1 MAKRPGRM
9 RFLYN
14 ILFPIFLLIAAPFYF
29 WKLVRRGNWI
39 EGFAQRFGAYG
50 ELRQE
55 MKGERVLWLHAVS
68 VGEANLAVRLVEL
81 LREEFGDWRYVVSTT
96 TTTGMDVLRSKLPD
110 SVRAVYYP
118 IDWLPFVKSAF
129 RTIDPS
135 AIVLVEAEVWPNL
148 FWEANRSGV
157 PLNLVNARLS
167 DRSFEGY
174 SRFGFLFRP
183 LFESLKS
190 VGVHNEIDADR
201 VGKLGSPREIIH
213 VVGNMKFDGVAEAGK
228 GGLDAGALLNQL
240 KVPEDAPV
248 LVAGSTF
255 EGEETLLCELLPR
268 WREAYPSLF
277 LVLVPRHFERANT
290 LMDSLKSTGLN
301 IVRRTE
307 MELVESRPDVL
318 LVDTTGELN
327 AFYEVATLVFVGKS
341 LTAQGGQNP
350 IEPAVL
356 GKPVIFGPFMQNFR
370 EVVKSLLEAEGAVQV
385 VDEAGLAHK
394 IDELMGD
401 STQREALGSAA
412 KGVVEANKGATQRT
426 AQMLEQTL
434 RAL

>member
-1 MAKRPGRM
+1 M
-9 RFLYN
+9 
-14 ILFPIFLLIAAPFYF
+14 
-29 WKLVRRGNWI
+29 RRGNWI

-213 VVGNMKFDGVAEAGK
+213 VVGNMKFDGAAEAGK

-255 EGEETLLCELLPR
+255 EGEETLLCALLPR

-318 LVDTTGELN
+318 LVDTKGELN